1 LTNGKRLVTKRKLDK
16 VISDL
21 RISTKAGDKY
31 KVRLFKAKRKI
42 LKYNYKK
49 VRQVIMKIRG
59 KLAKIKAK
67 SNKWL
72 KKILRFTNPEFEIEF
87 LTRVSE
93 KLKNKVD
100 SLTKRA
106 YVSKMR
112 MAQAKNDNDTRK
124 VSKLSA
130 KYKRLMKNAASNAK
144 LSKGAEI
151 EASIARKTWR
161 KAAETSYKSA
171 KENFSVINVKLKKI
185 SSERKVKNKNQ
196 LIAKIRESL
205 KLAEGNLAKA
215 KNEIKKREDSLG
227 AIVETV
233 RNDIH

>member
-1 LTNGKRLVTKRKLDK
+1 MTKRKLDK
-16 VISDL
+16 VTSDL

-31 KVRLFKAKRKI
+31 NVRLFKAKRET

-93 KLKNKVD
+93 KLKGKVN

-112 MAQAKNDNDTRK
+112 MAQASNDNDARL

-130 KYKRLMKNAASNAK
+130 KYKRLMKSAASKAK
-144 LSKGAEI
+144 LSKEAEI

-171 KENFSVINVKLKKI
+171 KENVSVINVKLKKI

-196 LIAKIRESL
+196 LIAQIRQSQ
-205 KLAEGNLAKA
+205 KVAEGNLTKA

-227 AIVETV
+227 SIVQTV